1 MEKKNDTAKTSLL
14 ILPRTFTSTEA
25 NKTGSWRYL
34 RPRYEEKTSP
44 CSNAC
49 PAGEDIARIEMLA
62 EEGLFKEAWET
73 ILRENP
79 FPAICGR
86 VCFHP
91 CEGRCNRKEF
101 DEAVAIHQIERFLA
115 DTARKNDSKPV
126 IVGRNE
132 KRPEKI
138 AIAGAGPAGL
148 AAAYFLTRLGYGC
161 EIFEAREE
169 AGGIL
174 RWGIPPYRLPLD
186 VLQAEIARIQ
196 DLGIPIRTGT
206 PLGPSFLSEAKGK
219 YAAVFLGCGHSRPRG
234 LGIPGEDLEGVEEGL
249 PFLASIRR
257 GDMPKIS
264 GPVAVV
270 GGGNSAVDVARSVA
284 RLGGESW
291 ILYRRR
297 REDMP
302 AFETEILQALEE
314 GVKIR
319 ELLAPVRLER
329 KNGRFVFTLQ
339 PMRVDGKD
347 VDGRGRI
354 VPDGDVETME
364 FAKVF
369 KAIGEEAGEDWYR
382 PPAEDRDVLRLSNCT
397 VSMKPGLP
405 VLVYGGDLAASLK
418 SVVHAVASAK
428 EGAIALDIL
437 FREGRENLSGGL
449 LKCRVGEGPSL
460 SMEIHLGGPRGRRSS
475 HIVSYSEIN
484 ADYFQMAPR
493 ITQPRLLPEERL
505 KGFDEIDLRISANLA
520 IREAGRCFNCGLCNQ
535 CDNCFLFCPDMSI
548 HRGEGGTDRWIDYDY
563 CKGCGLC
570 AAECPRNA
578 MVLEEEKGS

>member
-1 MEKKNDTAKTSLL
+1 MEKRNDKANALPL
-14 ILPRTFTSTEA
+14 VLPRTYASTEA

-34 RPRYEEKTSP
+34 RPRYENKTSP
-44 CSNAC
+44 CSATC

-79 FPAICGR
+79 FPAVCGR

-91 CEGRCNRKEF
+91 CEGQCNRREF

-115 DTARKNDSKPV
+115 DTARKNDTKPA
-126 IVGRNE
+126 IEGRDE

-161 EIFEAREE
+161 EIFETREE
-169 AGGIL
+169 PGGVL

-186 VLQAEIARIQ
+186 VLRTEISLIQ
-196 DLGIPIRTGT
+196 SLGVPIRTGT
-206 PLGPSFLSEAKGK
+206 PLGPSLLEEAKGK
-219 YAAVFLGCGHSRPRG
+219 YAAVFLGCGHSRSRG
-234 LGIPGEDLEGVEEGL
+234 LGVPGEDLEGVEEGL
-249 PFLASIRR
+249 PFLASIRA
-257 GDMPKIS
+257 GNMQKLS

-319 ELLAPVRLER
+319 ELVAPVRLER
-329 KNGRFVFTLQ
+329 KNGRFLFTLQ
-339 PMRVDGKD
+339 PMRIEGKEA
-347 VDGRGRI
+347 DGRGRI
-354 VPDGDVETME
+354 VPEGAVETME
-364 FAKVF
+364 FGKVF
-369 KAIGEEAGEDWYR
+369 KAIGEEAGEEWYR
-382 PPAEDRDVLRLSNCT
+382 PPDENRDVLRLSNCT
-397 VSMKPGLP
+397 FSMRAGLP
-405 VLVYGGDLAASLK
+405 VVVYGGDLAASVK

-449 LKCRVGEGPSL
+449 RKCRVGEGPSL
-460 SMEIHLGGPRGRRSS
+460 SMEMHLGGPRARRSG
-475 HIVSYSEIN
+475 HVVRYTEIN
-484 ADYFQMAPR
+484 TDYFQMTPR
-493 ITQPRLLPEERL
+493 ITQPRLLAEERL
-505 KGFDEIDLRISANLA
+505 RGFDEIDLKISANLA
-520 IREAGRCFNCGLCNQ
+520 IREAERCFNCGLCNQ
-535 CDNCFLFCPDMSI
+535 CDNCYLFCPDMSV
-548 HRGEGGTDRWIDYDY
+548 HRGEGGKDRRIDYDY

-578 MVLEEEKGS
+578 MVLEEEEGS